1 MLEVDAT
8 DPSITLVQ
16 LLHEVEQG
24 HEITITRHGQ
34 PVARLSP
41 PRRAHRPLASRH
53 PLRAL
58 QTETATSSLGTL
70 QTLRQEARY

>member
-16 LLHEVEQG
+16 LLDAVAQG

-41 PRRAHRPLASRH
+41 TLRSRRPLSSRH
-53 PLRAL
+53 SLRAL
-58 QTETATSSLGTL
+58 QSPTTTSSLETL
-70 QTLRQEARY
+70 QHLRQEARY